1 MSCRNHSKRVR
12 PMLIFGILAIT
23 CLDIPFSH
31 AVGKG
36 HSHHASTRIAHEW
49 RQVIK
54 EGCDLP
60 PNGDTPKASEKSE
73 DASNSTAVRLAP
85 LPHDTQEWH
94 FSFSGVPGSPYEGGI
109 YHGRF
114 LLPQGYPR
122 LAPRVQMLTPSGRFA
137 CRSDICLSASNYHQ
151 DSWSTHWSL
160 HKLTAALRLHMLTR
174 PHEIGGEW
182 SERVRN
188 FILVVTF

>member
-1 MSCRNHSKRVR
+1 MICGVNRRRIH
-12 PMLIFGILAIT
+12 PMLVFGILAIT
-23 CLDIPFSH
+23 CLGIPSSQ
-31 AVGKG
+31 AAGKG
-36 HSHHASTRIAHEW
+36 HSHHASTRVAHEW

-60 PNGDTPKASEKSE
+60 QSGDEPMSSGKSGEPNNAT
-73 DASNSTAVRLAP
+73 TVRLAP

-114 LLPQGYPR
+114 LLPKGYPR
-122 LAPRVQMLTPSGRFA
+122 VAPRVQMLTPSGRFA
-137 CRSDICLSASNYHQ
+137 CRIDICLSASSYHQ

-160 HKLTAALRLHMLTR
+160 HKLAAALRLHMLTR
-174 PHEIGGEW
+174 PHEIGGKCA
-182 SERVRN
+182 N
-188 FILVVTF
+188 HCILEL